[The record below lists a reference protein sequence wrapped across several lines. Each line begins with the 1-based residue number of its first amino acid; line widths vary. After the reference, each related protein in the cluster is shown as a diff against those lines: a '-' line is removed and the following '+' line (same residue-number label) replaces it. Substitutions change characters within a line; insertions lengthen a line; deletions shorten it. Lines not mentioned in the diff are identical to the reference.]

1 MHNLA
6 EIIEDSKRITAL
18 TGAGISTGA
27 GIPDFRGNKGIYRT
41 GKYDPDKVFDIN
53 YFVKDPGP
61 FYDFARDFL
70 AMLKNAKPTH
80 AHLFLTD
87 LERRGKIEAI
97 ITQNIDGLHQRAGS
111 KRVIELHGSFE
122 KGYCMNCNREYSTEE
137 MERLIPKACECGG
150 IIKPDIVFFGEPV
163 KGFYEAKEAVE
174 RADLL
179 LVLGSS
185 LAVAPASILPFYCS
199 GKIVIINKG
208 PVSSMPERATIVND
222 DIDSFLRSL
231 HL

>member
-1 MHNLA
+1 MD
-6 EIIEDSKRITAL
+6 EIADEITKADHLTAL

-27 GIPDFRGNKGIYRT
+27 GIPDFRGDKGIYRT
-41 GKYDPDKVFDIN
+41 GKYEPDKILDIN
-53 YFVKDPGP
+53 YFVKDPAP
-61 FYDFARDFL
+61 FYDFATDFL
-70 AMLKNAKPTH
+70 AMLKNAKPTY
-80 AHLFLTD
+80 AHLFLAD
-87 LERRGKIEAI
+87 LERRGKIDAV

-122 KGYCMNCNREYSTEE
+122 KGYCMKCGKEIKELE
-137 MERLIPKACECGG
+137 KKIPEACECGG

-163 KGFYEAKEAVE
+163 KGFYEAKKAVE
-174 RADLL
+174 EADLL

-199 GKIVIINKG
+199 GKIIIINKG
-208 PVSSMPERATIVND
+208 PVFSAPERAMIVNG